1 MKILYDHQIFE
12 IQKFGGVSK
21 YFTEL
26 IHNSNSIPG
35 IDIDISIVHSDN
47 VYLKSLENT
56 KYLPLPQG
64 EFLQSSNKF
73 NQNFIVRKLF
83 DRYIFQKQLGKH
95 HKINKEKSIQIL
107 EKQDFDV
114 FHPTYYDDYFLK
126 FLKNKPFVLTVH
138 DLTHQ
143 IFPEY
148 FSPKWI
154 DKSQLMLDEAKRII
168 VVSENTK
175 KDLIEYYN
183 VDQEKVD
190 VVHLASSILTGT
202 QQNGLVIN
210 TESRKKYLLYI
221 GSRASYKN
229 FYFFVQ
235 ALIPL
240 FNADKELFLMC
251 TGEEFTEEEFFFLSK
266 LGIANKVKHVFV
278 TEKNLAEVYLNSI
291 AFVFPSL
298 YEGFGMP
305 ILEAFAC
312 GCPVICSDSSSFPE
326 IAGEAAI
333 YFEPKSKQSIY
344 QSISNLLNDDDLRK
358 NMIIKGFK
366 QLEKFSWLKT
376 VAQTRDVYLKAIS
389 K

>member
-1 MKILYDHQIFE
+1 
-12 IQKFGGVSK
+12 
-21 YFTEL
+21 
-26 IHNSNSIPG
+26 
-35 IDIDISIVHSDN
+35 
-47 VYLKSLENT
+47 
-56 KYLPLPQG
+56 
-64 EFLQSSNKF
+64 
-73 NQNFIVRKLF
+73 
-83 DRYIFQKQLGKH
+83 LGKH